1 MCTASL
7 LQPQGEV
14 TTGANRPTEDL
25 ISIQPKAVDVPLGI
39 GLAGAARNSILTRR
53 ERLRIAEG
61 DQ

>member
-1 MCTASL
+1 MCTASF

-14 TTGANRPTEDL
+14 TTGANRPTERM
-25 ISIQPKAVDVPLGI
+25 QPLQVNATDVPLGI